1 MKNEFRP
8 KSQDDRVCR
17 AYPRKIFALFFSKR
31 YFGYAATAKKG
42 GRNSFD
48 MIAGSAP
55 SNKQQFYSTAETIPT
70 NSRARLPRQGRN
82 LTPKRSGH
90 GFHNI
95 AGQAPWKNQQSY
107 SKAETVSTKSRA
119 WLARKTST
127 FIQKRKRFDT
137 ITGSAPSKKPAILLK
152 SGIGFDRKKRRKKRC
167 EKRCEKL
174 QERCEKRCKK
184 RHEKR
189 HEKPQ
194 NRRQNRRGKRHEKR
208 REKRREKRYG
218 KRPEKVF

>member
-1 MKNEFRP
+1 M
-8 KSQDDRVCR
+8 CR
-17 AYPRKIFALFFSKR
+17 AYPRKIFALFVSKR

-55 SNKQQFYSTAETIPT
+55 SNKEQFYSTAETIPT

-95 AGQAPWKNQQSY
+95 AGSAPWKNQQSY

-167 EKRCEKL
+167 EKL
-174 QERCEKRCKK
+174 QERCEKRCEK
-184 RHEKR
+184 RREKR
-189 HEKPQ
+189 HGKPQ
-194 NRRQNRRGKRHEKR
+194 NRRQNRREKH

-218 KRPEKVF
+218 KRREKVF